1 MDQLERIRRMED
13 VLQRAKAACR
23 ALARVNALYRGA
35 RLDEALDG
43 YEALRSEVDALG
55 KYYGSELWFYDFD
68 CDRAGLLPGDLPRGV
83 LSEDEAYDLLSA
95 WRELQARASALFG
108 ADETPEED

>member
-1 MDQLERIRRMED
+1 MEQIERIRRMED

-23 ALARVNALYRGA
+23 A
-35 RLDEALDG
+35 LDEALDG

-83 LSEDEAYDLLSA
+83 LSEDEAYDLLSR

-108 ADETPEED
+108 ADKTPEGD

>member
-1 MDQLERIRRMED
+1 MEQIERIRRMEG

-23 ALARVNALYRGA
+23 A
-35 RLDEALDG
+35 LDEALDG

-108 ADETPEED
+108 ADETPERG

>member
-1 MDQLERIRRMED
+1 MEQIERIRRMEG

-23 ALARVNALYRGA
+23 A
-35 RLDEALDG
+35 LDEALDG

-83 LSEDEAYDLLSA
+83 LSEDEAYDLLSR

-108 ADETPEED
+108 ADKTPEGD

>member
-1 MDQLERIRRMED
+1 MEQIERIRRMEG

-23 ALARVNALYRGA
+23 A
-35 RLDEALDG
+35 LDEALDG

-108 ADETPEED
+108 ADETPEGD

>member
-1 MDQLERIRRMED
+1 MEQIERIRRMED

-23 ALARVNALYRGA
+23 A
-35 RLDEALDG
+35 LDEALDG

-108 ADETPEED
+108 ADETPSTD

>member
-1 MDQLERIRRMED
+1 MEQIERIRRMED

-23 ALARVNALYRGA
+23 AL
-35 RLDEALDG
+35 DEALET
-43 YEALRSEVDALG
+43 YKALRSEVDALG

-95 WRELQARASALFG
+95 WRELQARANALFG
-108 ADETPEED
+108 ADETPEGD

>member
-1 MDQLERIRRMED
+1 MEQIERIRRMEG
-13 VLQRAKAACR
+13 VLQRAKAVCR
-23 ALARVNALYRGA
+23 A
-35 RLDEALDG
+35 LDEALNG

-95 WRELQARASALFG
+95 WRELQERASALFG
-108 ADETPEED
+108 ADETPEGD

>member
-1 MDQLERIRRMED
+1 MQQIERIRRMEG

-23 ALARVNALYRGA
+23 A
-35 RLDEALDG
+35 LDEALDG

-68 CDRAGLLPGDLPRGV
+68 CDRAGLLPGDLPRGI

-108 ADETPEED
+108 ADETPEGD